1 MLHKSSPM
9 LVCDIVHVPQIV
21 IANLILILS
30 RFDIFDNLLL
40 ILIYCIN
47 FLVYS
52 GILQRFDI
60 FCLFFFDQLIGFF
73 IAEVRYILFVLVL
86 GYFRFIVVLVLYSY
100 LGVLLD
106 WGVCSW
112 GLFLSI
118 VDLIV
123 VFDLHILI

>member
-52 GILQRFDI
+52 GILQRFEI

-86 GYFRFIVVLVLYSY
+86 GYFRFIVVLVSYSY
-100 LGVLLD
+100 LGVLLG